1 MLRRA
6 AAVKRIEEIL
16 MAAIKSAPSQQ
27 LGDDF
32 RKIAA
37 YFATPSRRRT
47 RRKAREASGMASM
60 ETLGGA
66 RPLSGVDAALA
77 AVVAVGEGVNRVVG
91 SVVALMTLGTVLA
104 CFASVYTRYALGVNF
119 IWLQEA
125 YVWQHAAV
133 IMLGAGYT
141 MMTGGFIRV
150 DVFYAT
156 WSARRR
162 AAMDLV
168 MTALML
174 APFLYVFT
182 FTSWRFFLNSWLTDE
197 GSQNPGGLGD
207 LWLLKGALLGLCVL
221 VGLQGLVLVARS
233 ILVLRGREE
242 FADTAVAPAN

>member
-1 MLRRA
+1 MDN
-6 AAVKRIEEIL
+6 VD
-16 MAAIKSAPSQQ
+16 AIRQ
-27 LGDDF
+27 
-32 RKIAA
+32 RN
-37 YFATPSRRRT
+37 
-47 RRKAREASGMASM
+47 
-60 ETLGGA
+60 
-66 RPLSGVDAALA
+66 GVDDALA
-77 AVVAVGEGVNRVVG
+77 AFVWVGESVNRAVG

-150 DVFYAT
+150 DVFYAN

-168 MTALML
+168 MTVLML

-207 LWLLKGALLGLCVL
+207 LWLLKGALLGLCAL
-221 VGLQGLVLVARS
+221 VGLQALVLMARS
-233 ILVLRGREE
+233 ILVLRGRGE
-242 FADTAVAPAN
+242 FAETASASAPAN